1 MHMLNLVIADAE
13 LETIPSEMIG
23 DPVVRRF
30 AKNRNKKAEDM
41 ILDSNYLHTSIDK
54 YFPSMS
60 KRRGRP
66 DIIYILLQVTQ
77 ESILNRKNMLRTY
90 IHTRN
95 NEVININP
103 LTRIPKSYNRFIG
116 LFEDLFKKRTIGSGD
131 KILLSLH
138 EEKLAD
144 LVSGIN
150 SEKNIV
156 LTPRGKFA
164 KPKDFINGK
173 NITLIIGGFSEGDFI
188 SDTSGIKDQY
198 SIFQDELTIWSVGFE
213 MIATYERSMDL
224 L

>member
-13 LETIPSEMIG
+13 LETIPSEMIN

-30 AKNRNKKAEDM
+30 AKNRNKKVEDM

-95 NEVININP
+95 NLVININP

-116 LFEDLFKKRTIGSGD
+116 LFEDLFRKKTIGPKD
-131 KILLSLH
+131 KVLLSLH
-138 EEKLAD
+138 EEKLPD

-150 SEKNIV
+150 SGKNIV

-164 KPKDFINGK
+164 KPKDFINEK

-188 SDTSGIKDQY
+188 SDVSGIKDQY

-213 MIATYERSMDL
+213 MIATYERLVDL

>member
-1 MHMLNLVIADAE
+1 MLNLVIADAE

-54 YFPSMS
+54 YFPLMS

-116 LFEDLFKKRTIGSGD
+116 LFEDLFKKRTIGPED

-188 SDTSGIKDQY
+188 SDVSGIKDQY

-213 MIATYERSMDL
+213 MIATYERLMDL